1 MLRLLPFPFSSNL
14 FHSSFSILHFLSL
27 LDAVNKALMKL
38 LTSQILLSFRVERA
52 NGIRGTVVVEEG
64 AAAAAG
70 GATTTATGRR
80 RREEMLLAARR
91 RLSSFGL
98 RSR

>member
-1 MLRLLPFPFSSNL
+1 MTKGRN
-14 FHSSFSILHFLSL
+14 
-27 LDAVNKALMKL
+27 AVNKALMKL

-64 AAAAAG
+64 AAAAAA

-98 RSR
+98 RSLLIIENEHQLEREKK